1 MTKEEYLSNYRS
13 LIKEVRENKETYSE
27 NDWINNDKK
36 FNQFNGDLYKKFENE
51 LNWEDQLMITQLK
64 ARYNLYR
71 YKEDAKD
78 ILSDILGTTF
88 EINNNVRE
96 ELKRELQYYIDNQME
111 EDANFLIEQTRKAGG
126 TLSKVLDEVLD
137 EIGYKRK

>member
-1 MTKEEYLSNYRS
+1 MTKEEYLSNYRA
-13 LIKEVRENKETYSE
+13 LIKDVRENKETYSE

-36 FNQFNGDLYKKFENE
+36 INQFNGDLYRKFENE

-96 ELKRELQYYIDNQME
+96 ELKKELQYYLDNQME

-126 TLSKVLDEVLD
+126 TVSKVLDEVLN
-137 EIGYKRK
+137 EIGYTRK